1 MQPKHVEYSRTIISV
16 YVIFELASGTSVTA
30 IGSWHDE
37 KRRGWEFCVLVNIE
51 NRNLWDVKAGSGQYA
66 HLEWAYELLGV
77 KITTAELA
85 AIAQFL
91 EDFKIKREPK
101 TEYVF

>member
-30 IGSWHDE
+30 IGSWHDD
-37 KRRGWEFCVLVNIE
+37 KRRGWEFSVLVNIE

-66 HLEWAYELLGV
+66 HLEWAYEQLGV
-77 KITTAELA
+77 KITTAELI
-85 AIAQFL
+85 AIAKFL
-91 EDFKIKREPK
+91 EDFKIKREPPA
-101 TEYVF
+101 EYVY